1 MRCPF
6 RVAAFDQPNTC
17 DKECAL
23 LIKDTDGYMNCA
35 LVVIATKAPNLFAVN
50 HMKEEDDV

>member
-1 MRCPF
+1 MKCPF
-6 RVAAFDQPNTC
+6 RMKAFDHPDTC

-50 HMKEEDDV
+50 HMKEDE